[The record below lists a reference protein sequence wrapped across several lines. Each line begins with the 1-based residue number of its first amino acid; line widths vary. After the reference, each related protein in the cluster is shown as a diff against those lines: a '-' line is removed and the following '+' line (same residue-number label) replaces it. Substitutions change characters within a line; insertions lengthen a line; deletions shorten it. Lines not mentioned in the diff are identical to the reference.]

1 MYEKTI
7 LCLAN
12 SQKPPS
18 GRCIAG
24 KEVAGTDIG
33 KWIRPVSARLSREV
47 SETERRYDDGR
58 KAKLLDI
65 ISIAFARHE
74 PQDHQVENHVID
86 EDYYWEKGG
95 EASWAQVQTLGDPI
109 DPKFWLS
116 SESTYYGLHDKISP
130 TVVRGHDTSLQL
142 IVLPCVAIEVRSE
155 PGYEGRPARKRVRG
169 RFQVGGLHYLLSVT
183 DPVIEEKYLA
193 RGLGDYNIEHVAMCV
208 SLTEIWN
215 GYAFRVIASVITA
228 DRCRS

>member
-24 KEVAGTDIG
+24 KEVSGTDVG
-33 KWIRPVSARLSREV
+33 KWIRPVSARPSREV
-47 SETERRYDDGR
+47 SETERRYENGR
-58 KAKLLDI
+58 KAKPLDI

-74 PQDHQVENHVID
+74 PQGHQVENHVLD
-86 EDYYWEKGG
+86 EDYYWEKEG
-95 EASWAQVQTLGDPI
+95 EASWAQVQAAADPI
-109 DPKFWLS
+109 DPKFWS
-116 SESTYYGLHDKISP
+116 ASESTYYGLHDKISP
-130 TVVRGHDTSLQL
+130 IVAGSHYTSLQL
-142 IVLPCVAIEVRSE
+142 ITLPRLAIEVRSE

-169 RFQVGGLHYLLSVT
+169 RFQVGGLQYLLSVT
-183 DPVIEEKYLA
+183 DPVVEETYLA
-193 RGLGDYNIEHVAMCV
+193 RDLGEYSIDRVAMCV